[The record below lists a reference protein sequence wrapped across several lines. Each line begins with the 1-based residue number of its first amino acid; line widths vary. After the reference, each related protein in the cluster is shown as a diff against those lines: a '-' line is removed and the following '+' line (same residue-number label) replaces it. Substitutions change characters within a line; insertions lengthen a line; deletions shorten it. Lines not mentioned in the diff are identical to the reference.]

1 LLPRVKIFYNVK
13 SNSDE
18 QVIKKC
24 IKCGLGFGA
33 SSVGEIK
40 RCLDLGCAAENII
53 FGNPIKTPLQ
63 LA

>member
-1 LLPRVKIFYNVK
+1 MLPRVKIFYNVK

-24 IKCGLGFGA
+24 IKCSLGFGA